1 MACDHTWLEHY
12 SLDSPE
18 PWKPDMRVCLDCGET
33 ETLQEAK
40 IVEHK
45 GDGVS
50 TWGTK
55 VATSAGKFFGWR
67 NRIYGRN
74 NEHATVYMTRFWIG
88 RLRLHIFHR
97 GDNDPDHHDHPWG
110 FWTFP
115 LTSYVEEVV
124 DGDLAFLGRVQTVV
138 APGGVAVRRNV
149 VKAWRLHYRPATH
162 THRVLG
168 RYSGNVNRR
177 EDDAIIH
184 GVPADYANS
193 TSGVEPYFDQ
203 RRIVTIVWR
212 GKDERKWGFLKNRD
226 GRWCWVHWKE
236 YVFRGG
242 KDAPCG
248 D

>member
-1 MACDHTWLEHY
+1 L
-12 SLDSPE
+12 
-18 PWKPDMRVCLDCGET
+18 
-33 ETLQEAK
+33 
-40 IVEHK
+40 EHK

-67 NRIYGRN
+67 NRIYGRD
-74 NEHATVYMTRFWIG
+74 NEHSTVYMTRFWIG
-88 RLRLHIFHR
+88 RLRLHVFWR
-97 GDNDPDHHDHPWG
+97 GDYDPDWHDHPWG

-115 LTSYVEEVV
+115 LNSYVEEVV
-124 DGDLAFLGRVQTVV
+124 SASAKAMVAMGHTEWIFDGRRAEISDHIFQRVVPAF
-138 APGGVAVRRNV
+138 
-149 VKAWRLHYRPATH
+149 RLHYRSADH

-168 RYSGNVNRR
+168 KYDGTVR
-177 EDDAIIH
+177 DDLGFTHRVSARKAADL
-184 GVPADYANS
+184 VKSPRFKADYEIIGKI
-193 TSGVEPYFDQ
+193 T
-203 RRIVTIVWR
+203 TIVWR